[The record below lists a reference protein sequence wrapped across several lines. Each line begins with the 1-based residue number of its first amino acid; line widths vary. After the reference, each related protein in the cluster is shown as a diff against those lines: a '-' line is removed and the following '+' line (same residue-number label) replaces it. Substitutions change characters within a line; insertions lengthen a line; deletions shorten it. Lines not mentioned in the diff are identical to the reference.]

1 MPVQLILTLNR
12 STREKIL
19 ICCLMAMGLFAAAIA
34 AYRMS
39 LSKKTFAGDIMS
51 TTVKMSLWCQME
63 ALVGIIAACVPCLK
77 APAERLLRQ
86 FGLFAD
92 RFEMTKPSFVVSLQD
107 HEGRPSSG
115 DSNLVDSVHKDGKGG
130 RMESNTG
137 KSVVSAVEVD
147 HSVT

>member
-1 MPVQLILTLNR
+1 
-12 STREKIL
+12 
-19 ICCLMAMGLFAAAIA
+19 MAMGLFAAAIA

-39 LSKKTFAGDIMS
+39 LSKAAFSGDILS
-51 TTVKMSLWCQME
+51 TTVKMSLWCEME

-107 HEGRPSSG
+107 QERRPSSG
-115 DSNLVDSVHKDGKGG
+115 DSNLVDSVHTDGKIG
-130 RMESNTG
+130 RMESKTG
-137 KSVVSAVEVD
+137 KSVVSTVEVD
-147 HSVT
+147 RLVT